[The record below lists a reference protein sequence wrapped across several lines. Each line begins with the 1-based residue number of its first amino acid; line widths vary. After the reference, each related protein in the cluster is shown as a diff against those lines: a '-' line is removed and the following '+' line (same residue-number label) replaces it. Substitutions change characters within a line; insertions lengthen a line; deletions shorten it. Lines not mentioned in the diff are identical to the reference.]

1 MILWSINDQIMS
13 VIGLP
18 VPILHT
24 DGGHLEN
31 GRHFEFLRF
40 KFDIAGPRN
49 LYLELL
55 HDFLR

>member
-24 DGGHLEN
+24 DGGHLAA
-31 GRHFEFLRF
+31 
-40 KFDIAGPRN
+40 I
-49 LYLELL
+49 LL
-55 HDFLR
+55 DDQPKI

>member
-1 MILWSINDQIMS
+1 MS
-13 VIGLP
+13 VIGCP

-24 DGGHLEN
+24 YGGHLEN

-40 KFDIAGPRN
+40 KFGIADPRN

-55 HDFLR
+55 HNFLR